1 MKIEVNG
8 TNYDID
14 IIGDKALVNGKEMSV
29 NLNED
34 EIKIGGDIF
43 RLDFVEEGEP
53 SLMIINGMT
62 YVVSR
67 SLADNALSKEIK
79 SPMSGKIVG
88 IFTKAGSKV
97 KKGQLLVVL
106 EAMKMENQIKSHVNG
121 SVREIKVCKDQ
132 SVKMG
137 QVLVIFE

>member
-14 IIGDKALVNGKEMSV
+14 IIGDKALVNGKEMGV

-67 SLADNALSKEIK
+67 RLADNALSKEIK
-79 SPMSGKIVG
+79 SPMSGK
-88 IFTKAGSKV
+88 
-97 KKGQLLVVL
+97 
-106 EAMKMENQIKSHVNG
+106 
-121 SVREIKVCKDQ
+121 
-132 SVKMG
+132 
-137 QVLVIFE
+137 

>member
-14 IIGDKALVNGKEMSV
+14 IIGDKALVNGKEMGV

-67 SLADNALSKEIK
+67 RLADNALSKEIK

-88 IFTKAGSKV
+88 IFTKAGNEV
-97 KKGQLLVVL
+97 KKGQLLVIL

-137 QVLVIFE
+137 QVLVTFE

>member
-14 IIGDKALVNGKEMSV
+14 VIGDKALVNGKEMGV

-43 RLDFVEEGEP
+43 RLDFIEEGEP

-67 SLADNALSKEIK
+67 RLADNALSKEIK

-88 IFTKAGSKV
+88 IFTKVGSEV
-97 KKGQLLVVL
+97 KKGQLLVIL

-121 SVREIKVCKDQ
+121 SIREIKVCKDQ

-137 QVLVIFE
+137 QVLVTFE